1 MSSSQ
6 QIFYYHQNSYGKVVV
21 PSINNRNKDKIEVP
35 IEAAESFDK
44 AKISIYGK
52 APNMITFQKETY
64 VLFNLSMQKSRCKVC
79 SYGDGG

>member
-1 MSSSQ
+1 M
-6 QIFYYHQNSYGKVVV
+6 
-21 PSINNRNKDKIEVP
+21 EVP